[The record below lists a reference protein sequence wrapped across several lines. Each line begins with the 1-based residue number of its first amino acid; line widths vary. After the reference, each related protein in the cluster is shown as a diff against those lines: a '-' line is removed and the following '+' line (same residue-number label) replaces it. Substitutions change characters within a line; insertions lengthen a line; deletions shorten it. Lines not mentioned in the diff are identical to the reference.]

1 MRRGEGGAGGNDMT
15 NLKTTLGI
23 TAAAILGLVA
33 LVVAACGGADAD
45 QNAGT
50 SGLTTTPD
58 AELVDHVSVSGQG
71 SVFVEPDTALLSL
84 GVSLR
89 EDTAQEA
96 RDSVAELTD
105 KLVGSL
111 KDNGVDEKDIKTTTF
126 NLHAEYDYRDDE
138 QRLLGYR
145 LTHTLSVKVR
155 DLERVSEVLDDA
167 VDEVGNDLQISG
179 ISFTVDEPDE
189 FLSEARANAMAQAK
203 AKATELAELA
213 DRELGEAIA
222 ISEGAVSPP
231 PVFRAYDEALA
242 EAGGTSIQTGQLELS
257 VNVQVTYEM
266 V

>member
-1 MRRGEGGAGGNDMT
+1 MT

-23 TAAAILGLVA
+23 TAAVILGLVA
-33 LVVAACGGADAD
+33 LVVAACGGADAND
-45 QNAGT
+45 RAGA
-50 SGLTTTPD
+50 SSLTTTG
-58 AELVDHVSVSGQG
+58 ESTLVESVSVSGIG

-105 KLVGSL
+105 ELVGSL
-111 KDNGVDEKDIKTTTF
+111 KDNGVDANDIKTTNF
-126 NLHAEYDYRDDE
+126 SLYPEYDYRGDE

-155 DLERVSEVLDDA
+155 DLDRVGEVLDDA
-167 VDEVGNDLQISG
+167 VDAVGNDLQISG
-179 ISFTVDEPDE
+179 ISFTVDEPDQ
-189 FLSEARANAMAQAK
+189 FLSEARADAMAQAK
-203 AKATELAELA
+203 AKAEELAELG
-213 DRELGEAIA
+213 DRELGRALT
-222 ISEGAVSPP
+222 ISEGAVAPP
-231 PVFRAYDEALA
+231 PVYYEYSLALA
-242 EAGGTSIQTGQLELS
+242 DTGGTSIQTGQLELS

>member
-1 MRRGEGGAGGNDMT
+1 MT
-15 NLKTTLGI
+15 NLKTNLGI
-23 TAAAILGLVA
+23 TAAVILGLVA
-33 LVVAACGGADAD
+33 LVVAAWGGGAGANDG
-45 QNAGT
+45 AGV
-50 SGLTTTPD
+50 SGLATPG
-58 AELVDHVSVSGQG
+58 EPTLVESVSVSGSG

-111 KDNGVDEKDIKTTTF
+111 KNNGVDEKDIKTTNF
-126 NLHAEYDYRDDE
+126 NLYPEYDYRGDE

-155 DLERVSEVLDDA
+155 DLERVGEVLDDA
-167 VDEVGNDLQISG
+167 VDAVGNDLQISG
-179 ISFTVDEPDE
+179 ISFTVDEPDQ
-189 FLSEARANAMAQAK
+189 FLSEARADAMAQAK
-203 AKATELAELA
+203 AKAEELAELG
-213 DRELGEAIA
+213 DRELGRALT

-231 PVFRAYDEALA
+231 PMYYAAFSPLA
-242 EAGGTSIQTGQLELS
+242 EADYTSIQTGELELS